1 MTARHLLAIF
11 CLAVLPPAAAAE
23 HAVIDLR
30 VSRLCPATDPDPKS
44 LSANADTEPPA
55 GGRNPRPLLKVKLNE
70 PLEFQ
75 FILINNYPHG
85 DKKNVAVRFFIVRQE
100 KPRQKTVPDHEGS
113 VAAGSFTMN
122 FKPNCR
128 VSATSLFH
136 SQGGRFLPR
145 PRRDR

>member
-85 DKKNVAVRFFIVRQE
+85 DKKNVAVRFFIVRAGKTSPE
-100 KPRQKTVPDHEGS
+100 NRARPRRQRRGRQLHHELQTKLPRR
-113 VAAGSFTMN
+113 AA
-122 FKPNCR
+122 
-128 VSATSLFH
+128 SLFH